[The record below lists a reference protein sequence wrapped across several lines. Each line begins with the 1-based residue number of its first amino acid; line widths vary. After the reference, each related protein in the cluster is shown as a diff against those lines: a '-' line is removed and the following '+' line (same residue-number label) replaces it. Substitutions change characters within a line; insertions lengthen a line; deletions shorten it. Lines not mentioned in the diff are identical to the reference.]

1 MQVDRFSKGEKV
13 DESVLA
19 DIVETV
25 TSTAPAAPEPSSQP
39 PVKKFKKTTNGGFVS
54 LLKMRER
61 NAEFDRCLLPEER
74 NCQELR

>member
-1 MQVDRFSKGEKV
+1 MDRFSKGEEV

-25 TSTAPAAPEPSSQP
+25 TSTAPAAPEPEPSSQP

-61 NAEFDRCLLPEER
+61 NAEFDWCLLPEER